1 MSLFDEFKDGERE
14 FKKSLKSV
22 GIYAF
27 VASTCML
34 AMPVFLMQV
43 YGKVLMS
50 RSMETLIAF
59 ALVAVV
65 ILVAYGFYDAL
76 KLRLLGRAATEL
88 EAKMTGPILAA
99 EMSRQTDMRL
109 RTVHEMTGLR
119 QLVSSPGF
127 AAIFDLPMMPFF
139 LLLVFLVHPLL
150 GLVVLVGAGVL
161 VALAFKADHEVAP
174 FAHANIEARMEAQNA
189 MQMYSVSQETIKA
202 QGMYNEVV
210 GHLGKKNALVL
221 ETAMQSTELV
231 NTYSSASKATRQLLQ
246 IAIIGFGA
254 VLVLADMA
262 TPGVIFAASIIGGR
276 ALQPVE
282 QIVGSWRNLKQGIEA
297 YRDFTAR
304 LKELSLPAETTPLP
318 KPKGNLVL
326 DRVAYVPKPG
336 AQPIIKGITG
346 RIHAGESVAIIG
358 PSGAGKSTLARMLA
372 SAIEPSVGTI
382 SLDGQDL
389 RAWDPRARGL
399 HVGYMP
405 QHVTFFDGTIRENI
419 ARLRDDD
426 PELAVKAA
434 QRAGVHEIILGMPQG
449 YDTVINN
456 AGGFRPSGGQG
467 QLIALARA
475 FYADPSVLI
484 LDEPNAALDQNGEAI
499 FHRALSTAKKLGIT
513 VVLVTQ
519 RPSALAFTDKVMVM
533 EAGLVKQYDE
543 RDKVISQ
550 GNRVGTAP
558 KTQASA
564 PAQQAQAPSK
574 AQAPKAP
581 PPPAP
586 QAANN
591 PPPQAKKS
599 APKAANNAEPPAPQA
614 AAKTKKSVRKGA

>member
-1 MSLFDEFKDGERE
+1 MSLLDEFRDGERQ

-22 GIYAF
+22 ALYAF

-59 ALVAVV
+59 GAIALI
-65 ILVAYGFYDAL
+65 ILLAFGYYDAL
-76 KLRLLGRAATEL
+76 KLRLLTRASSEF
-88 EAKMTGPILAA
+88 EAKMTGPILVA
-99 EMSRQTDMRL
+99 EMSRQTDSRV
-109 RTVHEMTGLR
+109 RTLHELSGLR
-119 QLVSSPGF
+119 QLVSSTGF
-127 AAIFDLPMMPFF
+127 AAIFDLPTLPFF

-161 VALAFKADHEVAP
+161 VAMAIKADREVAP
-174 FAHANIEARMEAQNA
+174 HAHANLEARNEVSQAL
-189 MQMYSVSQETIKA
+189 QMYMSSQETVKA
-202 QGMYNEVV
+202 QGMYNEIVAKW
-210 GHLGKKNALVL
+210 GEKNAR
-221 ETAMQSTELV
+221 AMDSMITSTELV
-231 NTYSSASKATRQLLQ
+231 STYSSASKAARQILQ
-246 IAIIGFGA
+246 ISIIGFGA

-282 QIVGSWRNLKQGIEA
+282 QIVGSWRTLKQGLES
-297 YRDFTAR
+297 YHDLTGR
-304 LKELSLPAETTPLP
+304 LKELELPIETTQLP
-318 KPKGNLVL
+318 KPKGNISL
-326 DRVAYVPKPG
+326 DRVAYAPRPG

-346 RIHAGESVAIIG
+346 RIHAGENVAIIG

-372 SAIEPSVGTI
+372 GAIEPSLGAI
-382 SLDGQDL
+382 GLDGQDMK
-389 RAWDPRARGL
+389 AWDPRARGM

-419 ARLRDDD
+419 ARLRVNDD
-426 PELAVKAA
+426 PQLAVQAA

-449 YDTVINN
+449 YDTEIKVQ
-456 AGGFRPSGGQG
+456 GGFRPSGGQG

-475 FYADPSVLI
+475 FYGEPSVLI

-499 FHRALSTAKKLGIT
+499 FHRALGTAKKLGMT

-519 RPSALAFTDKVMVM
+519 RPSALTFSDKVMVM

-543 RDKVISQ
+543 RDKVV
-550 GNRVGTAP
+550 GAGGRVG
-558 KTQASA
+558 SA
-564 PAQQAQAPSK
+564 AAKPSQK
-574 AQAPKAP
+574 
-581 PPPAP
+581 P
-586 QAANN
+586 QAANTE
-591 PPPQAKKS
+591 KKADGS
-599 APKAANNAEPPAPQA
+599 KSGVAP
-614 AAKTKKSVRKGA
+614 TTVRKGA